1 MAQETLDEASHRL
14 NNACENLP
22 ADGIA
27 ALRATLP
34 TFEAEIVGVLADILQ
49 AAEQRS
55 SSLIYRDGLTEVL
68 KQPEFERREESEAL
82 LRVMEERSSLLEEVF
97 ANALSMNVGGVQ
109 VVIGGEGRWRE
120 LRDCSLVLGR
130 YGVPDQA
137 IGTLGVLGP
146 TRMPYGRAISAVR
159 YVSDLMSDLVSDL
172 YSHEEVVERD

>member
-1 MAQETLDEASHRL
+1 
-14 NNACENLP
+14 
-22 ADGIA
+22 
-27 ALRATLP
+27 
-34 TFEAEIVGVLADILQ
+34 
-49 AAEQRS
+49 
-55 SSLIYRDGLTEVL
+55 
-68 KQPEFERREESEAL
+68 
-82 LRVMEERSSLLEEVF
+82 MEEHSSLLEEVF
-97 ANALSMNVGGVQ
+97 ENALSMNVGGVQ